1 MKQALIIGAG
11 ISGAVSGR
19 ILAESGFHVTILE
32 KRNHIGGNIYDY
44 YEEDILVHKY
54 GPHLFHTNLSE
65 VADFL
70 KRFSG
75 FFPYQ
80 HRVLGEINERLVPI
94 PFNFRSIDLLYPDS
108 AAEHLKAVLEKSIS
122 RRPKCACH
130 GTSPPPGFGGTE
142 SSRICFSECVLRLY
156 EKAVGKA
163 PGGNVFICKVTVII
177 GHPYWNTSHN
187 R

>member
-1 MKQALIIGAG
+1 MKAGGNMKQALIIGAG

-108 AAEHLKAVLEKSIS
+108 AAEHLKAVLEKAYPDGQSVPVMELRLHPDS
-122 RRPKCACH
+122 EVR
-130 GTSPPPGFGGTE
+130 
-142 SSRICFSECVLRLY
+142 SRICFSECVLRLY

-163 PGGNVFICKVTVII
+163 PGGNVFICYGTCSSKDVL
-177 GHPYWNTSHN
+177 
-187 R
+187 